1 MQRRIIDKMANNNI
15 NVLQT
20 LIQLRRGT
28 EEQWNL
34 VKDTFIPREGEPC
47 TTIYDDG
54 RDALI
59 KIGDGKHTWGQ
70 LGYTRDSF
78 FVFF

>member
-1 MQRRIIDKMANNNI
+1 MPDENV

-34 VKDTFIPREGEPC
+34 VKDSYIPYAGEPC
-47 TTIYDDG
+47 TTIDG
-54 RDALI
+54 DNAGQI
-59 KIGDGKHTWGQ
+59 KVGDGVHTWG
-70 LGYTRDSF
+70 TT
-78 FVFF
+78 